1 MEIQPLAIHKLF
13 FFFTECLLCAGEME
27 DWLFIHFSKKKF
39 IAQLLRSRG
48 DKHLSFICSFSQYIF
63 VYIFIVIVYIFII
76 YANDR

>member
-13 FFFTECLLCAGEME
+13 FFLLNAYYVLERWKIGYS
-27 DWLFIHFSKKKF
+27 FISQKKKF